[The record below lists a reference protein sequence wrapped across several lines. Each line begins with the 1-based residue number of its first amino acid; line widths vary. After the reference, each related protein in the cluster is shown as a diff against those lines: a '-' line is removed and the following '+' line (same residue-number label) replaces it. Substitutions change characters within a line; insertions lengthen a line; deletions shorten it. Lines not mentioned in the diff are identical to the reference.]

1 MELKCDLA
9 AAAEAAPALVVNT
22 VCPVFV
28 STMLPFVR
36 CAVAAW
42 CAAAAAAAADGS
54 PPPPA
59 AAAAAAAAAV
69 AWSTNRSIAPAQP
82 AARRRRYN
90 EWVWVSVGESGV
102 MGWSDKGGGSVC
114 DNKFYYV
121 MHGSNTRREQRQQNT
136 QREIERERRNFEII
150 QLFVGGGS
158 GLDITASERKV
169 VSASEREERER
180 KSKQRENNQLA
191 KKKNKIPLNNR

>member
-90 EWVWVSVGESGV
+90 EWVWVSECRWKWG
-102 MGWSDKGGGSVC
+102 D
-114 DNKFYYV
+114 
-121 MHGSNTRREQRQQNT
+121 
-136 QREIERERRNFEII
+136 
-150 QLFVGGGS
+150 VGGVIRG
-158 GLDITASERKV
+158 EKV
-169 VSASEREERER
+169 FVTISF
-180 KSKQRENNQLA
+180 
-191 KKKNKIPLNNR
+191 IM

>member
-102 MGWSDKGGGSVC
+102 MGVEW
-114 DNKFYYV
+114 
-121 MHGSNTRREQRQQNT
+121 
-136 QREIERERRNFEII
+136 
-150 QLFVGGGS
+150 
-158 GLDITASERKV
+158 
-169 VSASEREERER
+169 
-180 KSKQRENNQLA
+180 
-191 KKKNKIPLNNR
+191 